1 MNRDQNGFEK
11 PSRRSLLLLLPALAL
26 TGCGGDAA
34 PKTTGLRFIL
44 QADDEINPNANNEAS
59 PVVLR
64 IYELKSLN
72 AFSQATLFELLDN
85 DTAVL
90 GADMVGK
97 REIEIKP
104 GEKQAFERSTPVDT
118 RYIGVIAGFRVID
131 QASWRASTQITP
143 EKSGAVVVKVTAQA
157 VTIAMTT
164 DKTFGLF

>member
-1 MNRDQNGFEK
+1 MNRDQNGFEM
-11 PSRRSLLLLLPALAL
+11 PNRRSLLLLLPALVLA
-26 TGCGGDAA
+26 GCGGDAA
-34 PKTTGLRFIL
+34 PKTTPLRFIL
-44 QADDEINPNANNEAS
+44 QADDEINPNVNNEAS

-64 IYELKSLN
+64 IYELKALN
-72 AFSQATLFELLDN
+72 AFSQANLFELLDN

-104 GEKQAFERSTPVDT
+104 GEKQAFERATPADT

-131 QASWRASTQITP
+131 QATWRASIPITP

-157 VTIAMTT
+157 VSIAMTT

>member
-1 MNRDQNGFEK
+1 MNRDQSRFEK
-11 PSRRSLLLLLPALAL
+11 PSRRRVLLLLPALAL
-26 TGCGGDAA
+26 AGCGGDAA
-34 PKTTGLRFIL
+34 PKTTGLRFIV
-44 QADDEINPNANNEAS
+44 QADDEINPNVKNEAS

-72 AFSQATLFELLDN
+72 AFSQASLFELLDN

-104 GEKQAFERSTPVDT
+104 GEKQAFERATPVDT
-118 RYIGVIAGFRVID
+118 HYIGVIAGFRVID

-164 DKTFGLF
+164 DKTLGLF